1 MEIESEKQGSRRE
14 YEIWNDYET
23 HVIGA
28 ATVDE
33 SGESPSIETINIQ
46 RNRRDRGIGSEL
58 LEEIVS
64 DYQDMELEAWVFSA
78 RLEWYER
85 HGFEKE
91 GKKEELI
98 KVRKPSGKDLA
109 DEN

>member
-1 MEIESEKQGSRRE
+1 MEIESEKQGSRKE

-33 SGESPSIETINIQ
+33 SGESTSIETINIQ
-46 RNRRDRGIGSEL
+46 RNRRDRGVGSEL
-58 LEEIVS
+58 LKEIVS
-64 DYQDMELEAWVFSA
+64 DYQDAELEAWVFSA

-91 GKKEELI
+91 REKERLI
-98 KVRKPSGKDLA
+98 KVRKPSEEDFP